1 MKMWKM
7 LGCLALLCVIICGC
21 VAMGNGTRVDAADG
35 APEQSAPS
43 ENESSPPTQAQRP
56 TKTESESGGTT
67 VDKTYSEGLRYRSN
81 GDGTCAVAGV
91 GSCTA
96 ACILI
101 PPQSPAGDTV
111 TEILPYAFSGS
122 IVGAIEIPSSVRV
135 LSAESF
141 AGCTRLAYLQISASN
156 GSFLESDGALY
167 SKDGRVLLY
176 CPPGRSG
183 SSLVLHA
190 NLTRVAAGAFAACS
204 DLQTVTFQGS
214 IARWQAVT
222 VGDDNEALYAASL
235 RFTAE

>member
-35 APEQSAPS
+35 TPEKSTPS
-43 ENESSPPTQAQRP
+43 EDASPSPQTQTQTPT
-56 TKTESESGGTT
+56 EGESGSAA

-122 IVGAIEIPSSVRV
+122 IVGAIEIPSSVRI

-141 AGCTRLAYLQISASN
+141 AGCTRLAYLRISASN
-156 GSFLESDGALY
+156 GSFLESDGALS
-167 SKDGRVLLY
+167 SKDGRTLLY

-183 SSLVLHA
+183 NSLVLHA

-235 RFTAE
+235 RFTTE

>member
-1 MKMWKM
+1 MKTWKM

-21 VAMGNGTRVDAADG
+21 VALGNGTRVDAAEG
-35 APEQSAPS
+35 
-43 ENESSPPTQAQRP
+43 TQ
-56 TKTESESGGTT
+56 EESGQGTPEESVSTPPASERNEGAGPT
-67 VDKTYSEGLRYRSN
+67 VEKTYSEGLRYRSN
-81 GDGTCAVAGV
+81 GDGTCAVAGI

-96 ACILI
+96 TCVLI

-122 IVGAIEIPSSVRV
+122 VVGAIEVPASVRV

-141 AGCTRLAYLQISASN
+141 AGCTRLAYLRIDAAN
-156 GSFLESDGALY
+156 GAYLESDGALY

-183 SSLVLHA
+183 GSLVLHA
-190 NLTRVAAGAFAACS
+190 NLVRVAAGAFAACT

-214 IARWQAVT
+214 TAQWQAVI
-222 VGDDNEALYAASL
+222 VGDDNESLYAASM
-235 RFTAE
+235 RFTA